1 MKETIKHKVII
12 RKTVHKIASYISN
25 PFNDVIKLPQKIF
38 PNCIFEFYEHIN
50 IFKLTFGLE
59 KTSLEFRRILYNK
72 GFDCLSFLWDKSV
85 KTIERRNVYIFQY

>member
-12 RKTVHKIASYISN
+12 RKTVKHKIASNISN

-50 IFKLTFGLE
+50 IFKITFGLD
-59 KTSLEFRRILYNK
+59 KTSLEFRLIFHNK
-72 GFDCLSFLWDKSV
+72 DFDCVSFPWNKSV
-85 KTIERRNVYIFQY
+85 KTKELINVYTF